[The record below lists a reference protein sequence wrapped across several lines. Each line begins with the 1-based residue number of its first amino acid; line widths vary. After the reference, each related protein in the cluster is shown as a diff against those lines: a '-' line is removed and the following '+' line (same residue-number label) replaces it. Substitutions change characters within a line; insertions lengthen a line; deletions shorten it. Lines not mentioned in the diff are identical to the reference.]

1 MNLTI
6 NIPEELYQSAKQ
18 IAAAEN
24 VSVEEL
30 FASAFEERILEF
42 KRLKEKAVRGSHDK
56 FRQVMATIPAVEP
69 ARMRS
74 VVTFRVSQ
82 SSNNLVIC
90 SSLRRNTSCPFHL
103 RAQPRRLTADPDKA

>member
-42 KRLKEKAVRGSHDK
+42 KRLKEKAVRGSYDK
-56 FRQVMATIPAVEP
+56 FRQVMAKIPAVEP
-69 ARMRS
+69 
-74 VVTFRVSQ
+74 
-82 SSNNLVIC
+82 
-90 SSLRRNTSCPFHL
+90 PEYD
-103 RAQPRRLTADPDKA
+103 RL